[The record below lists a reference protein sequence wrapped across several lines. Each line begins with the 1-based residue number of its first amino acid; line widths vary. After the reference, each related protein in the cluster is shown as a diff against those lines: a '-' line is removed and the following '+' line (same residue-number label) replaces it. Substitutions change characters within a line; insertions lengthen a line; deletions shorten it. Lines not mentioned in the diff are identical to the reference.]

1 MFCCTLVRL
10 TTLSFA
16 YPDVTASDR
25 AGILAPRV
33 PADGIGVFALSTCLR
48 VELAWAGGP
57 ELAPSLL
64 GQLYGSAVLPDARI
78 RKDLDAFHY
87 LARVAA
93 GLESAQVG
101 EPEVLSQFRQ
111 ALQELIGHPSLDA
124 DLVRTIETALG
135 VARSARRFLARR
147 HDGSLALAA
156 AALVDSHPDVI
167 VLGGGAMGRA
177 VVRELG
183 SSRASVYSRRPASI
197 SGISSHPWE
206 ELPEALT
213 SCRAVVSTIPGPVP
227 LFEEVRRSEGNPL
240 IVVDLGMPP
249 ALDPADTSAVTY
261 FGIDDVAFS
270 VPMAT
275 EPEAEEIVAV
285 ESKTAWGRLTV
296 SPDARSII
304 SSVVHLADQ
313 AVDAEVRRFANRY
326 SAADEPEEVL
336 RQLAHS
342 VARRI
347 IHPSVSLLGS
357 TPLTQRDL
365 DVMARAFGVEHE

>member
-1 MFCCTLVRL
+1 MRL
-10 TTLSFA
+10 TSLSFA
-16 YPDVTASDR
+16 YPDVAASDR

-33 PADGIGVFALSTCLR
+33 PSDGIGVFALSTCLR

-57 ELAPSLL
+57 DLAPGVLEK
-64 GQLYGSAVLPDARI
+64 LYGSTALPDARL
-78 RKDLDAFHY
+78 RENLDAFHH

-101 EPEVLSQFRQ
+101 ESEVLSQFRQ
-111 ALQELIGHPSLDA
+111 ALQELTGHPSLDT
-124 DLVRTIETALG
+124 DLIRAVETALG
-135 VARSARRFLARR
+135 VARSARKFLARQY
-147 HDGSLALAA
+147 DGSLALAA
-156 AALVDSHPDVI
+156 ASLVESHPEVV

-183 SSRASVYSRRPASI
+183 SSRVSVYSRRPTPI
-197 SGISSHPWE
+197 SGIPSHPME

-213 SCRAVVSTIPGPVP
+213 TCRAVVSTIPGPVP
-227 LFEEVRRSEGNPL
+227 LLEEVHRSAGNPL
-240 IVVDLGMPP
+240 IVIDLGMPP
-249 ALDPADTSAVTY
+249 ALETPDTPAVKY

-270 VPMAT
+270 VPVAT
-275 EPEAEEIVAV
+275 EPEAEEILAI

-304 SSVVHLADQ
+304 SSVVDLVDQ
-313 AVDAEVRRFANRY
+313 TVDSEVRRFAHRF
-326 SAADEPEEVL
+326 STAEEPEEVL

-365 DVMARAFGVEHE
+365 DVMARAFGVQDE